1 VGCAFEVVTVAKE
14 YWKDKGDWHE
24 ARLRGQISFP
34 EKPPIKWL
42 LFDMLGVI
50 LVIAGIGGELHVNV
64 QAGRVETRLREANS
78 QLVLLLGGKAKSAEL
93 SAKNAAADA
102 LTANSA
108 ADTAGI
114 KAEAVGKK
122 ADIVKASV
130 EATDKKAAVLEFEIG
145 AAQDILS
152 DREKFNPE
160 RLKKQLSAFRGKT
173 ILFRSY
179 LNDGDGYFLCE
190 RLLSDATDSSVGI
203 IGIDQC
209 GGFTAKLPF
218 TTGVGIYASDWETV
232 SALSKILMASVAPSI
247 VTGSIA
253 PATII
258 IVGRK
263 PWGRVGP
270 FRRTIPVPPPPDTSN
285 TNAKP

>member
-1 VGCAFEVVTVAKE
+1 
-14 YWKDKGDWHE
+14 
-24 ARLRGQISFP
+24 
-34 EKPPIKWL
+34 
-42 LFDMLGVI
+42 
-50 LVIAGIGGELHVNV
+50 
-64 QAGRVETRLREANS
+64 
-78 QLVLLLGGKAKSAEL
+78 
-93 SAKNAAADA
+93 
-102 LTANSA
+102 
-108 ADTAGI
+108 
-114 KAEAVGKK
+114 
-122 ADIVKASV
+122 
-130 EATDKKAAVLEFEIG
+130 VLEFEIG

-258 IVGRK
+258 FVGRK

-285 TNAKP
+285 TNAKTVTSRKQSCPVTVKEYLTCGDTYRYLQRYFKTEKWDSTLSL